1 MLAVSMN
8 LMDFN
13 EIIEA
18 IRKNY
23 NDKKAS
29 RGACVLKASF
39 HQAKVDDELQKIPP
53 AEPLS
58 PA

>member
-1 MLAVSMN
+1 MN